1 MKIAFAPD
9 FFIFPKKMELEY
21 EKIMEDIICL
31 EASLIHLKRHRQEK
45 KRYYEMT
52 DKKIEDEMAQLQK
65 EIKQK
70 QWQIG
75 EPVTDKDVDDWIE
88 EENEKEHQRL
98 KQLTLDERRKEY
110 YNNKKMLQKA
120 EQKNWNCS

>member
-1 MKIAFAPD
+1 MKTEFAPD
-9 FFIFPKKMELEY
+9 FFIFPKKMDSEY

-31 EASLIHLKRHRQEK
+31 EASLINLKRHRQERK
-45 KRYYEMT
+45 KYYEME
-52 DKKIEDEMAQLQK
+52 DKKCKNEMAQLQK

-98 KQLTLDERRKEY
+98 KQLTLDERMKEY

-120 EQKNWNCS
+120 EQRNWNCS

>member
-1 MKIAFAPD
+1 
-9 FFIFPKKMELEY
+9 MELEY

-45 KRYYEMT
+45 KRYYEME
-52 DKKIEDEMAQLQK
+52 DKKIKDEMAQLQK
-65 EIKQK
+65 EIKQN

-98 KQLTLDERRKEY
+98 KQLTRDERMKEY
-110 YNNKKMLQKA
+110 DNNKKMLQKA
-120 EQKNWNCS
+120 EKKNWNCS

>member
-1 MKIAFAPD
+1 
-9 FFIFPKKMELEY
+9 
-21 EKIMEDIICL
+21 
-31 EASLIHLKRHRQEK
+31 
-45 KRYYEMT
+45 MT

-120 EQKNWNCS
+120 EQKNWNSS

>member
-1 MKIAFAPD
+1 
-9 FFIFPKKMELEY
+9 MELEY
-21 EKIMEDIICL
+21 EKIMDDIICL
-31 EASLIHLKRHRQEK
+31 EASLIYLKRHRQEK
-45 KRYYEMT
+45 KSYYERE
-52 DKKIEDEMAQLQK
+52 DKKIKDEMAQLQK

-110 YNNKKMLQKA
+110 DNNKKMLHKA
-120 EQKNWNCS
+120 EQKKWNCS

>member
-1 MKIAFAPD
+1 MKW
-9 FFIFPKKMELEY
+9 
-21 EKIMEDIICL
+21 
-31 EASLIHLKRHRQEK
+31 
-45 KRYYEMT
+45 T